1 MKRSPVLD
9 AMERQGF
16 LKGRKQGKKEGREE
30 GKKEGKKEGREEGRE
45 EGIKEGRE
53 QGIIK
58 VLKDLANNGTPI
70 DELAEKYGYTVDG
83 ILNNDIN

>member
-16 LKGRKQGKKEGREE
+16 LKGRKQGIKQGLK
-30 GKKEGKKEGREEGRE
+30 
-45 EGIKEGRE
+45 EGIKEGRKE
-53 QGIIK
+53 GIIK

-70 DELAEKYGYTVDG
+70 DELAEKYGYTVDE
-83 ILNNDIN
+83 ILNNDID